1 MIKIKSWFSEEIQDE
16 YLDEMLLMI
25 GIEEKANTFS
35 DENDKKKYKERFTN
49 LRKKFDNTLS
59 EKEYEEYEEN
69 YLNCKKSKDDTIEF
83 LPGKEIDLKTL
94 LIGTREKVFKPNAS
108 KKYTEEDMKEYIKLC
123 RFMEKYSSSISS
135 RLNFV
140 KYLNF
145 FFPKIVKKKKKNDG
159 SEFGYDINGNTVTI
173 TELKSMKKKDKEKM
187 VPFYRF
193 YFEKA
198 NLSPCNITDDTDF
211 KAFKTEVKNATKNLH
226 SLTKDIKYDLI
237 SDNMHHRLLS
247 SLHIKCCPYCNRQYI
262 TTWTDETKGVNSTAD
277 LDHFYQKS
285 KYPLFALSL
294 FNFVP
299 SCQIC
304 NSRMKNSNDTETLY
318 PYEEGMD
325 EFRFRCNPKNS
336 SSDDL
341 VDLWLANKTN
351 DPKKLLEKYKLELFD
366 NSDDDSDV
374 KHIQRIKGSKEVF
387 HLEEVYQTHLE
398 AAINE
403 MLKIRIYFS
412 GDYSKYAKK
421 TLDDI
426 GLKNDNDSTT
436 TGDSSNHS
444 ESKFSEDEMRDIIL
458 GFVYDGQD
466 KLDQPLGKMLSDILE
481 NELENKQ
488 IYD

>member
-1 MIKIKSWFSEEIQDE
+1 MIKIKSWFQDDDYDIRDY
-16 YLDEMLLMI
+16 YLRFILSKLNM
-25 GIEEKANTFS
+25 
-35 DENDKKKYKERFTN
+35 KE
-49 LRKKFDNTLS
+49 
-59 EKEYEEYEEN
+59 
-69 YLNCKKSKDDTIEF
+69 DDTIKF

-94 LIGTREKVFKPNAS
+94 LIGKREEVLDVS
-108 KKYTEEDMKEYIKLC
+108 GIVEYIGVFRCKVKNDSNYSKAVYLDELHNAFYNDIKC
-123 RFMEKYSSSISS
+123 EKKNKHIEYSYGTDTVILDDTSG
-135 RLNFV
+135 
-140 KYLNF
+140 K
-145 FFPKIVKKKKKNDG
+145 KIVKGDMDPFYKYYMKMIYKKNQKTPKNYTNFKKLVVRRINHLKD
-159 SEFGYDINGNTVTI
+159 DI
-173 TELKSMKKKDKEKM
+173 
-187 VPFYRF
+187 
-193 YFEKA
+193 
-198 NLSPCNITDDTDF
+198 
-211 KAFKTEVKNATKNLH
+211 VKHKRI
-226 SLTKDIKYDLI
+226 DYDLI
-237 SDNMHHRLLS
+237 SDNMRHRLLS

-262 TTWTDETKGVNSTAD
+262 TTWTDETKGVKSTAD

-285 KYPLFALSL
+285 TYPLFALSL

-325 EFRFRCNPKNS
+325 EFKFRCKPKDGG
-336 SSDDL
+336 SDDL

-366 NSDDDSDV
+366 NSDDNSDV
-374 KHIQRIKGSKEVF
+374 THIQRIKGSKEVF

-436 TGDSSNHS
+436 TGDSDVHS
-444 ESKFSEDEMRDIIL
+444 KSKFSEDEMRNIIL

-488 IYD
+488 LYD

>member
-1 MIKIKSWFSEEIQDE
+1 MIKIKSWFQDDKE
-16 YLDEMLLMI
+16 YLEFILSKLNMK
-25 GIEEKANTFS
+25 ET
-35 DENDKKKYKERFTN
+35 DKIK
-49 LRKKFDNTLS
+49 
-59 EKEYEEYEEN
+59 
-69 YLNCKKSKDDTIEF
+69 F
-83 LPGKEIDLKTL
+83 LPGKKIDLRTL
-94 LIGTREKVFKPNAS
+94 LIGTREEVLDVS
-108 KKYTEEDMKEYIKLC
+108 GIVEYIGVFRCKVKNDSNYSKAVYLDELHNAFYNDIKC
-123 RFMEKYSSSISS
+123 EKKNKHIEYSYGTDTVILDDTSG
-135 RLNFV
+135 
-140 KYLNF
+140 K
-145 FFPKIVKKKKKNDG
+145 KIVKGDM
-159 SEFGYDINGNTVTI
+159 D
-173 TELKSMKKKDKEKM
+173 
-187 VPFYRF
+187 PFYKYYMKMIYNRIPKTPKN
-193 YFEKA
+193 Y
-198 NLSPCNITDDTDF
+198 TDF
-211 KAFKTEVKNATKNLH
+211 KKLVVRRINHLKDDIVKHNRIN
-226 SLTKDIKYDLI
+226 YDLI
-237 SDNMHHRLLS
+237 SGNMRHRLLS

-285 KYPLFALSL
+285 TYPLFALSL

-325 EFRFRCNPKNS
+325 EFRFRCYPKNS
-336 SSDDL
+336 GSDDL

-351 DPKKLLEKYKLELFD
+351 DPNKLLDKYKLELFD
-366 NSDDDSDV
+366 NSDDNSDV
-374 KHIQRIKGSKEVF
+374 THIQRIKGSKEVF

-398 AAINE
+398 VAINE
-403 MLKIRIYFS
+403 LLKIRIYFS
-412 GDYSKYAKK
+412 GDYAKSAQK

-426 GLKNDNDSTT
+426 GLKNENKHNDSATKD
-436 TGDSSNHS
+436 DSSNHS

>member
-1 MIKIKSWFSEEIQDE
+1 MIKIKSWFSKEIQDE
-16 YLDEMLLMI
+16 YLDEMLLRI
-25 GIEEKANTFS
+25 GIEEEANTFS
-35 DENDKKKYKERFTN
+35 DKNDKKKYKERFTN
-49 LRKKFDNTLS
+49 LRMKELDNA
-59 EKEYEEYEEN
+59 EKAEYKLK
-69 YLNCKKSKDDTIEF
+69 YLNKKKKENDMIEF

-94 LIGTREKVFKPNAS
+94 LIGTREEVFKPDAS
-108 KKYTEEDMKEYIKLC
+108 KKYTEEDMKEYMKLC
-123 RFMEKYSSSISS
+123 RFMKKYSSSISS
-135 RLNFV
+135 RANFLE
-140 KYLNF
+140 YLNSF
-145 FFPKIVKKKKKNDG
+145 FHSIVTYQNVG

-198 NLSPCNITDDTDF
+198 NLSPCNITDDTTFD
-211 KAFKTEVKNATKNLH
+211 AFQTEVKKATKNLH
-226 SLTKDIKYDLI
+226 SPTKDIKYDFI
-237 SDNMHHRLLS
+237 SNNMHHRLLS

-285 KYPLFALSL
+285 TYPLFALSL

-325 EFRFRCNPKNS
+325 EFRFRCYPKNS

-341 VDLWLANKTN
+341 VDFWLANKTN
-351 DPKKLLEKYKLELFD
+351 DPNKLLENYKLELFD
-366 NSDDDSDV
+366 NSDDNSDV
-374 KHIQRIKGSKEVF
+374 THIQRIKGSKEVF

-403 MLKIRIYFS
+403 MLKIRIYCS

-426 GLKNDNDSTT
+426 GLKNENQHNDSATKD
-436 TGDSSNHS
+436 DSSNHS